1 MRVLI
6 SDIETAKLYVQFL
19 DQNNLKIFINE
30 PLAQCAVS
38 WKCRFIWIRL
48 WVVAYESLKTKEKS
62 SWFISK
68 VLAAVYEN
76 GCLRELS
83 LKSLN
88 HSLNGV

>member
-1 MRVLI
+1 MSVLI

-30 PLAQCAVS
+30 PLAQRAVS
-38 WKCRFIWIRL
+38 WKCRFIRIRL

-62 SWFISK
+62 SWLIPK
-68 VLAAVYEN
+68 VLAVVHRN

-83 LKSLN
+83 LQSLS